1 MGRLRARSVMA
12 LLLSAALVGVATG
25 DVAGVTAGA
34 EMAVAEP
41 GAEQVTKAT
50 SPRQLVS
57 AIASRLERTRS
68 EVAKGVARASPASG
82 GLNAQFESSSQES
95 QQQPAASSHGEPI
108 AVLVCMQGAALSLEF
123 DTLLKSLLANL
134 PRRSAV
140 ELFVV
145 GDGAAIDAAREQ
157 VARAGET
164 PSRYRTLQRQ
174 GEELMSGP
182 LEGALFPV
190 RFELHLIDVSARAP
204 AWEAHLLANIS
215 SKIAYRSPMGDAVHS
230 NQVGVWQKGGIGQ
243 WYRYF
248 SYEVLPARVQWVI
261 YLDTDAMFVSNP
273 VHVWNQRDLANA
285 HRVLFQWDAF
295 TCSGVLLM
303 HTGAFERAGL
313 WSVFQ
318 EALMRRYPNLRET
331 GLPYAKHLRDQMLMN
346 IAQSEMPGIFGEQPK
361 RGWAVSLADGGKNP
375 HLPETVQRATI
386 LHFNGKDGNVY
397 GNRTGYW
404 ANAPGWRLNQYYQ
417 DLPWHWLIHKASVD
431 AAEVGGGVPLRVTHT
446 VAPAR

>member
-12 LLLSAALVGVATG
+12 LLLSAALVGIATG

-95 QQQPAASSHGEPI
+95 QQQPAASPHGEPI

-230 NQVGVWQKGGIGQ
+230 NQVGVWEKGGIGQ

-248 SYEVLPARVQWVI
+248 SYEGACARPRQRSCPRPRVDAHSPLVSPDADVRAISVASEGAMGDIFRHRRHVRQQPCPRVEPARPGQCPQSAFPVGCLYVQRR
-261 YLDTDAMFVSNP
+261 AP
-273 VHVWNQRDLANA
+273 HA
-285 HRVLFQWDAF
+285 HR
-295 TCSGVLLM
+295 
-303 HTGAFERAGL
+303 
-313 WSVFQ
+313 
-318 EALMRRYPNLRET
+318 
-331 GLPYAKHLRDQMLMN
+331 
-346 IAQSEMPGIFGEQPK
+346 
-361 RGWAVSLADGGKNP
+361 
-375 HLPETVQRATI
+375 
-386 LHFNGKDGNVY
+386 
-397 GNRTGYW
+397 
-404 ANAPGWRLNQYYQ
+404 RL
-417 DLPWHWLIHKASVD
+417 
-431 AAEVGGGVPLRVTHT
+431 
-446 VAPAR
+446 

>member
-34 EMAVAEP
+34 KMAVAEP

-95 QQQPAASSHGEPI
+95 QQQPAASPHGEPI

-157 VARAGET
+157 VARAGAT

-230 NQVGVWQKGGIGQ
+230 NQVGVWEKGGIGQ

-248 SYEVLPARVQWVI
+248 SYEGACARPRQRSCPHPRVGALSPLVSPDADIRAISVASEGAMGDIFRHRRHVRQQPCPRVEPARPGQCRQSAFPVGCLYVQRR
-261 YLDTDAMFVSNP
+261 AP
-273 VHVWNQRDLANA
+273 HA
-285 HRVLFQWDAF
+285 HR
-295 TCSGVLLM
+295 
-303 HTGAFERAGL
+303 
-313 WSVFQ
+313 
-318 EALMRRYPNLRET
+318 
-331 GLPYAKHLRDQMLMN
+331 
-346 IAQSEMPGIFGEQPK
+346 
-361 RGWAVSLADGGKNP
+361 
-375 HLPETVQRATI
+375 
-386 LHFNGKDGNVY
+386 
-397 GNRTGYW
+397 
-404 ANAPGWRLNQYYQ
+404 RL
-417 DLPWHWLIHKASVD
+417 
-431 AAEVGGGVPLRVTHT
+431 
-446 VAPAR
+446 